1 MAIPSNSLTGTT
13 ANDTL
18 NGGGTVAT
26 NISGFAGNDT
36 ITLNNA
42 DDYGNGGEGADSIIF
57 GTAGDNVATFAGLM
71 SGEDGDD
78 YISFT
83 ANDAVASTKASF
95 MGGKGGDTIAL
106 DGTVTYTNALIGAG
120 LGDDS
125 ISLESG
131 TFTGSTIKGGH
142 NADTISLGSATTF
155 NPTSV
160 FGAKGAD
167 SIDMVTEENISSQ
180 LSVFA
185 GMGHDTIVLGE
196 SAATNYVKAGI
207 GNDSIRFN
215 CSTVTAI
222 TVVGGGLADTIS
234 FVSGFNGGYIYGDLA
249 TEGDN
254 DGADFIGST
263 AANMQILTNA
273 SIYGGGGADT
283 IAFSCQQETVVIEGG
298 SHADRLVVDEVLTAI
313 TVDGGA
319 GADSI
324 FLNSHQ
330 SAGGSVLGGLGNDSI
345 NLETGFG
352 GGITVDGGAGTDT
365 IGFDAVS
372 ALTLLGG
379 SQADLI
385 KATAT
390 DLVNA
395 SVLGGDGAD
404 TIEGFTIQTTGS
416 IGGGAGND
424 SIIIGGTATTAGSLS
439 TLNGGAG
446 TDTIFIGTESANNS
460 GTLIG
465 DAPIVYNAGDTI
477 VLNTSVV
484 TLSST
489 EANWQAGVP
498 AVYYAS
504 ANSGSELATGLG
516 SISVWED
523 GTDTFISI
531 NASTVD
537 ASTNYT
543 LKILGK
549 DLIDTTI
556 TTGTVVGTG
565 DLGFTISGSNDGGVT
580 ITLT

>member
-26 NISGFAGNDT
+26 NISGLAGNDT
-36 ITLNNA
+36 ITLNNT
-42 DDYGNGGEGADSIIF
+42 DDYGNGGEGNDSIIF
-57 GTAGDNVATFAGLM
+57 GTAGDSVATFGALM
-71 SGEDGDD
+71 SGEDGND

-83 ANDAVASTKASF
+83 ANDVVASTKASF
-95 MGGKGGDTIAL
+95 MGGKGNDTIAL
-106 DGTVTYTNALIGAG
+106 GSAGTFTNAFVGAG
-120 LGDDS
+120 VGDDS
-125 ISLESG
+125 ISIESG
-131 TFTGSTIKGGH
+131 TWTGATVKGGD
-142 NADTISLGSATTF
+142 NADTISIGSAATL
-155 NPTSV
+155 NPTSI

-167 SIDMVTEENISSQ
+167 SIDLLSEENISSQ

-185 GMGHDTIVLGE
+185 GLGHDTINIGE
-196 SAATNYVKAGI
+196 SAAATYVKAGI

-215 CSTVTAI
+215 CSTVTAL

-234 FVSGFNGGYIYGDLA
+234 FVSGYEGGVIYGDLA

-254 DGADFIGST
+254 DGNDTIGST
-263 AANMQILTNA
+263 GVSIATNA

-283 IAFSCQQETVVIEGG
+283 IAFSCAGEATIVEGG
-298 SHADRLVVDEVLTAI
+298 SNADRLVIDEVMTAVTI
-313 TVDGGA
+313 DGGA

-345 NLETGFG
+345 NLESGFG

-372 ALTLLGG
+372 ALTLFGG
-379 SQADLI
+379 DAADLI
-385 KATAT
+385 KSTAS

-395 SVLGGDGAD
+395 SILGGDGAD

-424 SIIIGGTATTAGSLS
+424 SITIQGTATTAGGLS

-446 TDTIFIGTESANNS
+446 TDTININQEAANNS
-460 GTLIG
+460 GALVG
-465 DAPIVYNAGDTI
+465 DAQIVYNAGDVIT
-477 VLNTSVV
+477 LSTSVV

-489 EANWQAGVP
+489 EGNWQAGVP

-504 ANSGSELATGLG
+504 ANSASELATGLG
-516 SISVWED
+516 SISVWEE

-556 TTGTVVGTG
+556 STGTVISTSA
-565 DLGFTISGSNDGGVT
+565 LGFTIAGSNDGGVT